1 MHLEQRR
8 YKMYNSP
15 KLSVVGAGPGDP
27 ELITIKALN
36 ALKDAK
42 VVLFDALINRDL
54 LEYAPQAEHIFVGKR
69 KDKHRYSQD
78 EINELIVKYALER
91 GHVVRLKGG
100 DPFIFGRGSEE
111 INYAKSK
118 GLETAVVSGITSSIA
133 VPANVGIPLTQRGTS
148 ESFWV
153 ITGTTTQK
161 KLSDDVR
168 LAAQSTATVVILMGM
183 AKLAEIV
190 EVFSHYGKENIPV
203 GIIQNGTTANEQS
216 GFGTI
221 KSIEKVVAKKQL
233 TAPAIIV
240 IGEVVRESGQLK
252 AVFQEVQNQSQNSL
266 INETCE
272 VLKTS
277 QV

>member
-1 MHLEQRR
+1 MFNIPRLTI
-8 YKMYNSP
+8 
-15 KLSVVGAGPGDP
+15 VGAGPGDP
-27 ELITIKALN
+27 DLITIKAVN
-36 ALKDAK
+36 TLKTAK
-42 VVLFDALINRDL
+42 VVLYDALINREL

-111 INYAKSK
+111 ISYARKH

-153 ITGTTTQK
+153 ITGTTTQR
-161 KLSDDVR
+161 KLSADVK

-183 AKLAEIV
+183 GKLGEIV
-190 EVFSHYGKENIPV
+190 DVFSKYGKENTPV
-203 GIIQNGTTANEQS
+203 GIIQSGTTVNEKS
-216 GFGTI
+216 GFGAINT
-221 KSIEKVVAKKQL
+221 IEKVVSERKL

-240 IGEVVRESGQLK
+240 IGEVVKEANALQE
-252 AVFQEVQNQSQNSL
+252 VFQNVKAIPQESEFINS
-266 INETCE
+266 EG
-272 VLKTS
+272 
-277 QV
+277 

>member
-1 MHLEQRR
+1 
-8 YKMYNSP
+8 MYNSP

-36 ALKDAK
+36 TLKDAK

-161 KLSDDVR
+161 KLSEDVR

-190 EVFSHYGKENIPV
+190 EIFSHYGKENIPV

-221 KSIEKVVAKKQL
+221 KSIEKVVAEKQL

-252 AVFQEVQNQSQNSL
+252 AVFKNVKEYEFRNSPIL
-266 INETCE
+266 D
-272 VLKTS
+272 
-277 QV
+277 

>member
-36 ALKDAK
+36 TLKDAK
-42 VVLFDALINRDL
+42 VVLFDALINREL

-161 KLSDDVR
+161 KLSEDVR

-190 EVFSHYGKENIPV
+190 DIFSHYGKEDTPV
-203 GIIQNGTTANEQS
+203 GIIQNGTTNNEKS

-221 KSIEKVVAKKQL
+221 KSIEKVVAEKQL

-240 IGEVVRESGQLK
+240 IGEVVKESGQLK
-252 AVFQEVQNQSQNSL
+252 AVFENVKEFEFKNSP
-266 INETCE
+266 IGD
-272 VLKTS
+272 
-277 QV
+277 

>member
-27 ELITIKALN
+27 ELITLKALN
-36 ALKDAK
+36 TLKEAK
-42 VVLFDALINRDL
+42 VVLFDALINREL
-54 LEYAPQAEHIFVGKR
+54 LEYAPQAEHVFVGKR

-100 DPFIFGRGSEE
+100 DPFVFGRGSEE
-111 INYAKSK
+111 INYAKHH
-118 GLETAVVSGITSSIA
+118 GLKTAVVSGITSSIA
-133 VPANVGIPLTQRGTS
+133 VPANLGIPLTQRGTS

-161 KLSDDVR
+161 KISEDVR

-183 AKLAEIV
+183 AKLREIV
-190 EVFSHYGKENIPV
+190 EIFSHYGKENIPV
-203 GIIQNGTTANEQS
+203 GIIQNGTTANEKS

-221 KSIEKVVAKKQL
+221 KSIEKVVAEKQL

-252 AVFQEVQNQSQNSL
+252 AVTENFVEYELKNSPFGG
-266 INETCE
+266 
-272 VLKTS
+272 
-277 QV
+277 

>member
-1 MHLEQRR
+1 
-8 YKMYNSP
+8 MYNSP

-36 ALKDAK
+36 TLKDAK
-42 VVLFDALINRDL
+42 VVLFDALINREL

-161 KLSDDVR
+161 KLSEDVR

-183 AKLAEIV
+183 AKLPEIV
-190 EVFSHYGKENIPV
+190 NIFSYYGKGNIPV
-203 GIIQNGTTANEQS
+203 GIIQNGTTDNEKS

-221 KSIEKVVAKKQL
+221 KSIEKVVAEKQL
-233 TAPAIIV
+233 TAPSIIV

-252 AVFQEVQNQSQNSL
+252 AVLENSIEESVI
-266 INETCE
+266 IN
-272 VLKTS
+272 S
-277 QV
+277 PFGG

>member
-42 VVLFDALINRDL
+42 VVLFDALINREL

-111 INYAKSK
+111 ISYAKSK

-161 KLSDDVR
+161 KLSEDVR

-190 EVFSHYGKENIPV
+190 DIFSHYGKENTPV
-203 GIIQNGTTANEQS
+203 GIIQNGTTNNEKS

-221 KSIEKVVAKKQL
+221 KSIEKVVAEKQL

-252 AVFQEVQNQSQNSL
+252 AVFENVKEFEFKNSP
-266 INETCE
+266 IGG
-272 VLKTS
+272 
-277 QV
+277 